1 MVTTTKA
8 EPSDHDPWAVIFDVL
23 ATYRL
28 TTMVKDDKITEDL
41 RTKVWDRFGQPGDD
55 DSHKVSYLLTCPW
68 CLSIYFGAIAVTGR
82 MLWPRAWRPV
92 SKALAFSALTGLISE
107 ARG

>member
-1 MVTTTKA
+1 MATTTRA
-8 EPSDHDPWAVIFDVL
+8 QPSDHDPWAVIFDVL

-55 DSHKVSYLLTCPW
+55 DSNKVSYLLTCPW
-68 CLSIYFGAIAVTGR
+68 CLSIYFGALAVTGG
-82 MLWPRAWRPV
+82 MFWPRAWRPV
-92 SKALAFSALTGLISE
+92 SKALAFSALTGLISD